1 MEKLDLDKES
11 LKKFGVTMAAAF
23 LIITL
28 IIFAR
33 HKYSVMPTLI
43 ISATFL
49 ILAFTSQ
56 ALLKPIYILWMR
68 MAFVLGWINTRLI
81 LFILFY
87 LLFTPIGL
95 VMRLFKADPLDRKIA
110 KEKDSYWRE
119 KEKIKFN
126 PINYERQF

>member
-1 MEKLDLDKES
+1 MDKLKLDKKS
-11 LKKFGVTMAAAF
+11 LRQFGITMAAAF

-49 ILAFTSQ
+49 ILAFALP
-56 ALLKPIYILWMR
+56 ALLKPVYVFWMR

-87 LLFTPIGL
+87 LLLTPIGL
-95 VMRLFKADPLDRKIA
+95 VMRLFKADLLDRKIA

-119 KEKIKFN
+119 KEKIKFK